1 MPLTLPDIELLPDGS
16 VSFPRQGEEPP
27 AGSVYMFQYGDSST
41 VKIGSTRNAVNKRRT
56 ALQVG
61 CPETL
66 QVFLVWATSA
76 PKRLEK
82 HIKAHFA
89 AYRIRGEW
97 YALPDQVVAVLHG
110 RGA

>member
-1 MPLTLPDIELLPDGS
+1 MPLVFPYIEFLPDGF

-27 AGSVYMFQYGDSST
+27 AGYVYMLQYGDSTT
-41 VKIGSTRNAVNKRRT
+41 VKIGSTRSPVDKRRA

-82 HIKAHFA
+82 HIKAHCA

-97 YALPDQVVAVLHG
+97 FALPDQVVARLH
-110 RGA
+110 RLGA